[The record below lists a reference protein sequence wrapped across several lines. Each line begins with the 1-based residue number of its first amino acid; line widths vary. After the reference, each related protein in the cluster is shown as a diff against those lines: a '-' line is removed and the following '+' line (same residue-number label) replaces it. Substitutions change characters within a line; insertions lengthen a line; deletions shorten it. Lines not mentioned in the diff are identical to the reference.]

1 MLKAWEMVNL
11 PPQLAFD
18 KLLKEIEKLEYR
30 VRELEALTYTTKPK
44 ERVEDMYPSM
54 KPYSTSDDEPVEDL
68 LKKEYGGGYTH
79 GN

>member
-1 MLKAWEMVNL
+1 MLKAWELVNL

-30 VRELEALTYTTKPK
+30 VSELEALTYATKPK

-54 KPYSTSDDEPVEDL
+54 KPYRTSDDETVEDL